1 MNKMLMSGVA
11 ALVTVAAGAFA
22 FAAPAKKAAPLTKIH
37 VPMTLAG
44 GAAIDP
50 AVAKVNHIV
59 LVNVADAVPA
69 ADWPRIATFACS
81 RLQINIW
88 TNSVAASPLPAILK
102 DPRALGRQ
110 FGEKAK
116 VGVFLVDSDEAFPIL
131 AAPGAWSRVNIRF
144 LKDDKPDAVTYADRV
159 AKMILKG
166 IAAAAGAGASL
177 DISSA
182 NHAETFD
189 LPGLDKRNITL
200 TPDVYFPML
209 EVLRRVGGDELIS
222 PAFTEPEGE

>member
-1 MNKMLMSGVA
+1 MKKALLCVGGVLAVA
-11 ALVTVAAGAFA
+11 AA
-22 FAAPAKKAAPLTKIH
+22 FAAPAKKAAPRTKIH
-37 VPMTLAG
+37 VPATMEG
-44 GAAIDP
+44 VKPIDP
-50 AVAKVNHIV
+50 AVEKANHIV
-59 LVNVADAVPA
+59 LVNVANAVPA
-69 ADWPRIATFACS
+69 ADWPRISIFACS

-88 TNSVAASPLPAILK
+88 PTTAASSPLPEILK

-110 FGEKAK
+110 FGDKAK
-116 VGVFLVDSDEAFPIL
+116 VGVFLTDTDEAFPVV
-131 AAPGAWSRVNIRF
+131 AAPGTWARVNLRF
-144 LKDDKPDAVTYADRV
+144 LKEDKPDAVTYADRV

-189 LPGLDKRNITL
+189 VAGLDKRNITL

-222 PAFTEPEGE
+222 PAFTEPEAE